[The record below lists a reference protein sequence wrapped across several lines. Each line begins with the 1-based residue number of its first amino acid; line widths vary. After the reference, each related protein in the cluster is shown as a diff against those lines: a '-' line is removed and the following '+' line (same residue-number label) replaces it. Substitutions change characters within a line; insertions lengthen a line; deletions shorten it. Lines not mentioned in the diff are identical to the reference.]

1 MKKQDLKLEEFDIY
15 YKRYLDKLNNETA
28 LLQGFID
35 GKSNTIAFLKSIS
48 ENKLDFKYQPKK
60 WSIKEILQHLIDTE
74 RIFMYRCFR
83 IARRDTV
90 ALAGYDQEIY
100 NTPSKANNKSLD
112 DLLNEFKI
120 NRNNSIALL
129 QSLSNDDLCFIGNAN
144 GDKMSA
150 RAAAF
155 IIIGHDIWHTDV
167 IKNKYLNV
175 RN

>member
-1 MKKQDLKLEEFDIY
+1 MKRQDLKLEEFEIY
-15 YKRYLDKLNNETA
+15 FKRYLDKLNNETE

-35 GKSNTIAFLKSIS
+35 GKSATTSFFKSIS
-48 ENKLDFKYQPKK
+48 KDKLEFRYQPEK

-83 IARRDTV
+83 IARRDTT

-100 NTPSKANNKSLD
+100 NHPSKANKKSLEN
-112 DLLNEFKI
+112 LLNEFNI

-129 QSLSNDDLCFIGNAN
+129 QSLSDDDLCFTGKAS
-144 GDKMSA
+144 GGKMSA